1 MTTCLTWSDLDDY
14 FGGLCTTRLKL
25 ETPPSN
31 MKTSNCEVCVTP
43 QNVLGVCPAC
53 ASPPPAT
60 YRVVVTYDSGT
71 AGCCSDYNGT
81 FYLYSS
87 GTCQWSSIET
97 EKGVVLSGTFLDEV
111 PVCIP
116 LNNPR
121 SRFVLTA
128 TQFFRLGSPRI
139 RWTLSLNYTTNA
151 STYGTICQ
159 HTVTARFDTQN
170 NDCTAPALLTRSG
183 GTSGCGFGPVP
194 IYRPYPCR
202 VWNVIADPDP
212 NPNFTATIEPL

>member
-43 QNVLGVCPAC
+43 QNVMGVCPAC

-60 YRVVVTYDSGT
+60 YKVVVTYDSGSV
-71 AGCCSDYNGT
+71 GCCSDYNGT

-87 GTCQWSSIET
+87 GTCQWSSLET
-97 EKGVVLSGTFLDEV
+97 EKRLVMSGTVPNLT
-111 PVCIP
+111 PVCSEVGA
-116 LNNPR
+116 PR

-128 TQFFRLGSPRI
+128 TQFFRLGTPRI
-139 RWTLSLNYTTNA
+139 RWTLSLNYSDN
-151 STYGTICQ
+151 SGGFGTLCRKS
-159 HTVTARFDTQN
+159 VTARFDTQN
-170 NDCTAPALLTRSG
+170 NDCTAPATLTRSG
-183 GTSGCGFGPVP
+183 GDAGCGVSPWTLYLP
-194 IYRPYPCR
+194 LPCR
-202 VWNVIADPDP
+202 VWDVWNGEPVP
-212 NPNFTATIEPL
+212 FSATIEPL